1 MTPRHDGAPEDGGK
15 ARPDASASKLPRF
28 DPDAIRAHVELRHM
42 LAEDAKVDGVL
53 TLTTIEPNLNGG
65 KDAIHTL
72 QFEIGDIET
81 EIKTIL
87 SYEGR
92 TNINL
97 YAPWCIFRSDL
108 QRGRKGGESEVVRV
122 LAFVGDMDRDT
133 GKAGVMPIEAPYVI
147 ETSPGNSQHV
157 LLLAR
162 ALPPDEAKPIAM
174 AFGDAVH
181 CDARSKDVSGI
192 WRIPGT
198 HNWPNRKKLARGRPG
213 EPQPVKVATPWAGDL
228 VEPERLWEAI
238 AAHSKP
244 NGGAKANGK
253 QNGHND
259 GGGNW
264 QLGFMALPPML
275 QKAIKSP
282 PLPDEDRSA
291 TAASVIISLVRL
303 GWNDAQIAAVI
314 RAHPKGVGQRYAEG
328 SNLEADIARLRQ
340 KFESDGSLPELSL
353 DDDPVTVAKKLA
365 GLFAERRDI
374 LLNGYTP
381 VRVVCEAGQEP
392 RAVELTPEAV
402 RVYAHDI
409 CRVVKTNKAGIKVET
424 TLRPDIAKL
433 YLHGLEGE
441 WGLRPLRGISTSPLL
456 ATDGSIRSASGYD
469 EAAGLWCHDIR
480 AVSVP
485 EHPNKED
492 AEKAL
497 LLLRQ
502 TFSTFP
508 FGDAVMVHD
517 AARKVDVVD
526 LDHPPGLD
534 ESTHLVAL
542 MTAVTRASLP
552 LAPAFLYTSSLF
564 SGAGTGKGLMV
575 KSACVIGTGA
585 RPSAMTA
592 GHGVEEL
599 DKRLVAAAIEARPAI
614 YLDNFNEETL
624 ESDTLASLLTED
636 PARVRVLGQSKTVPL
651 NTRAFVGITGNAVQ
665 IAEDMA
671 RRILPITLDARME
684 NPEQR
689 PFEPGFLPSIFAR
702 RPELLSACL
711 TIWRWAV
718 QQGEKLPRRRPIG
731 SYELWARWC
740 RDPLVELGCRDP
752 IERIANIK
760 AADPRRRQ
768 LMEVFDLWWEHHQDQ
783 QVTAADL
790 HTAVKEAID
799 VDAKRGN
806 DGELYFNRQRI
817 AGFLKSHAET
827 RVGGFHLRQEST
839 INARRHRVTAY
850 RLQEAR

>member
-1 MTPRHDGAPEDGGK
+1 VLVLACYGEDADTGRKAGQVVQRFAIGDVDPMVSAIMALEGYPHLNVYVPWAVYRHGLTGSERGGK
-15 ARPDASASKLPRF
+15 GDVVCTLALVADLDA
-28 DPDAIRAHVELRHM
+28 
-42 LAEDAKVDGVL
+42 
-53 TLTTIEPNLNGG
+53 
-65 KDAIHTL
+65 
-72 QFEIGDIET
+72 
-81 EIKTIL
+81 
-87 SYEGR
+87 
-92 TNINL
+92 
-97 YAPWCIFRSDL
+97 
-108 QRGRKGGESEVVRV
+108 
-122 LAFVGDMDRDT
+122 DT
-133 GKAGVMPIEAPYVI
+133 GKIGELPLPAPYVI
-147 ETSPGNSQHV
+147 ESSAGNFQAV
-157 LLLAR
+157 YPLDR
-162 ALPPDEAKPIAM
+162 PLPPIEAEPIAK
-174 AFGDAVH
+174 ALQQATGADHGTGDIAHV
-181 CDARSKDVSGI
+181 
-192 WRIPGT
+192 WRVPGT
-198 HNWPNRKKLARGRPG
+198 LNRPNKKKLDRGRPRD
-213 EPQPVKVATPWAGDL
+213 PQPVKVVTPWTGEL
-228 VEPERLWEAI
+228 IEPEKLWQAV

-253 QNGHND
+253 LNGHNN
-259 GGGNW
+259 GGLNW
-264 QLGFMALPPML
+264 RLGFVTLPPML

-282 PLPDEDRSA
+282 PLPDENRST
-291 TAASVIISLVRL
+291 TAASVITSLVRR
-303 GWNDAQIAAVI
+303 GWNDTQIAALI
-314 RAHPKGVGQRYAEG
+314 RAHPEGVGQRYAEG
-328 SNLEADIARLRQ
+328 SDLEADVARLRQ
-340 KFESDGSLPELSL
+340 KFESNNSLPELSL
-353 DDDPVTVAKKLA
+353 DADPVAVAKKLA

-381 VRVVCEAGQEP
+381 VRVVCEDGQEP

-409 CRVVKTNKAGIKVET
+409 CRVVKMNKDGNKIET

-433 YLHGLEGE
+433 YLNGLEGE

-456 ATDGSIRSASGYD
+456 APDGSIRSASGYD
-469 EAAGLWCHDIR
+469 EATGLWCHDVPG
-480 AVSVP
+480 VSVP
-485 EHPNKED
+485 EHPTKED
-492 AEKAL
+492 AEKAFL
-497 LLLRQ
+497 MLRQ
-502 TFSTFP
+502 TFGTFP

-517 AARKVDVVD
+517 AARKVEIVD

-534 ESTHLVAL
+534 ESTHLVAI
-542 MTAVTRASLP
+542 MTAVARASLP

-564 SGAGTGKGLMV
+564 SGAGTGKGLIV
-575 KSACVIGTGA
+575 RSACVIGTGA

-614 YLDNFNEETL
+614 YLDNLNEETL
-624 ESDTLASLLTED
+624 ESDALASLLTED

-689 PFEPGFLPSIFAR
+689 HFEPGFLESVFAR

-711 TIWRWAV
+711 TVWRWGV
-718 QQGEKLPRRRPIG
+718 QQGDKLPRGRPIG

-740 RDPLVELGCRDP
+740 RDPVVALGGRDP

-760 AADPRRRQ
+760 AADPRRRH
-768 LMEVFDLWWEHHQDQ
+768 LTEVFDLWWEHHQDQ

-799 VDAKRGN
+799 VDAKRGS

-827 RVGGFHLRQEST
+827 RIGGFHLRQEST